1 MSGGQAANPV
11 RGEALLQLGGADI
24 VLRPSFAALVAAE
37 QETGPLF
44 DLVERA
50 ASGRLGL
57 AEIAALFWHCRIEA
71 SCPLTREAFGD
82 ALAAA
87 GLVVL
92 TPVLRV
98 LLRQILQGR

>member
-1 MSGGQAANPV
+1 MNGDQIANPV
-11 RGEALLQLGGADI
+11 RGEASLRLGGADV
-24 VLRPSFAALVAAE
+24 VLRPSFGALVAAE

-50 ASGRLGL
+50 AGGRLGL
-57 AEIAALFWHCRIEA
+57 ADIAALFWHCRIEG
-71 SCPLTREAFGD
+71 SCPLTREQFGE
-82 ALAAA
+82 ALAEA
-87 GLVVL
+87 GLVAL